1 MSFTMSRQREVRPV
15 NMSSGGL
22 TLFEDLKF
30 AHCDK
35 FDFPN
40 KMTPALLSLAAI
52 VESRGRVAPSKE

>member
-1 MSFTMSRQREVRPV
+1 
-15 NMSSGGL
+15 MSSGGL

-40 KMTPALLSLAAI
+40 KMTPALLNLAAI